1 MLGCKVV
8 DNQVEKNKKLEESD
22 ESYLV
27 DKGRYQR
34 LVGRSIYLLHTC
46 SDIAYAVSVVSQFI
60 HSPCESHMKAVERIL
75 RYMKSSLGKKGCFLA
90 DIIT

>member
-46 SDIAYAVSVVSQFI
+46 
-60 HSPCESHMKAVERIL
+60 ESHMKAVERIL